1 MFGLLNSASA
11 ISAAFFMD
19 SAATPALPCADN
31 GSTRPTRTWPSPT
44 GAVVSCSPGS
54 GAIGA
59 PPPNWV
65 VQAARTSPFAATD
78 RTVRYSRHTH
88 INFPSSRDLPD
99 IVAPYPTGHVQL

>member
-44 GAVVSCSPGS
+44 GAVVTCSPGS
-54 GAIGA
+54 GATGA
-59 PPPNWV
+59 PPPNWA
-65 VQAARTSPFAATD
+65 VQAARTNAVATTD
-78 RTVRYSRHTH
+78 RTVHLSRHTH
-88 INFPSSRDLPD
+88 INVPSSRDLPD
-99 IVAPYPTGHVQL
+99 IVAPHATAQCQS